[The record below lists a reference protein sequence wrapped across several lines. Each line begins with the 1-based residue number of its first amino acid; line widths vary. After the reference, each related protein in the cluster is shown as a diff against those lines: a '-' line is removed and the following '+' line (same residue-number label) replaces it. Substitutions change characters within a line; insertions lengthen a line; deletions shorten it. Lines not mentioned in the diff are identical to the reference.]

1 MSDTPKPENA
11 RLIRAMKMAAR
22 VRNDSNRKRLYHA
35 LVGSE
40 LWFAVQ
46 GGWTGEGAL
55 ATENIVC
62 AGELHGRPSA
72 AVFTS
77 KEFAKKWRAEHEEY
91 VLMNGTD
98 LFAAL
103 IETKV
108 GSVQINPAGPIGGE
122 LYRHE
127 VETIAEGG
135 RILRLRAEAAAS
147 IH

>member
-1 MSDTPKPENA
+1 MSDTPEPNNA

-22 VRNDSNRKRLYHA
+22 VRNDANRKRLYHA

-46 GGWTGEGAL
+46 GGWTGEEAL
-55 ATENIVC
+55 TTENVVC
-62 AGELHGRPSA
+62 AGDLDGRPSA
-72 AVFTS
+72 ALFTA
-77 KEFAKKWRAEHEEY
+77 KENAVKWRPEHTEY
-91 VLMNGTD
+91 ILMNGTD

-103 IETKV
+103 IQTKI

-127 VETIAEGG
+127 VETVAEGG

-147 IH
+147 VH

>member
-1 MSDTPKPENA
+1 MSDTPEPDNA

-22 VRNDSNRKRLYHA
+22 VRSDSNRKRLYHA

-40 LWFAVQ
+40 LWFAVT
-46 GGWTGEGAL
+46 GGWTAENPL
-55 ATENIVC
+55 ATENVVC
-62 AGELHGRPSA
+62 AGEINGRRSA

-77 KEFAKKWRAEHEEY
+77 RENATKWREEHQEY

-98 LFAAL
+98 LFGAL
-103 IETKV
+103 IQTKV

-147 IH
+147 VH

>member
-1 MSDTPKPENA
+1 MSDTPKPDNA
-11 RLIRAMKMAAR
+11 RLVRAMKMAAR
-22 VRNDSNRKRLYHA
+22 VRSDSNRKRLYHA
-35 LVGSE
+35 LVSSE

-46 GGWTGEGAL
+46 GGWTGEGTL
-55 ATENIVC
+55 QTEHVVC

-72 AVFTS
+72 AIFTS
-77 KEFAKKWRAEHEEY
+77 RENAEKWRADHQEF

-98 LFAAL
+98 LFGAL
-103 IETKV
+103 IQTTIS
-108 GSVQINPAGPIGGE
+108 SVQINPAGPVGGE

-147 IH
+147 VH

>member
-1 MSDTPKPENA
+1 MSDTPDPDNA

-22 VRNDSNRKRLYHA
+22 LRDDSSRKRLYHA
-35 LVGSE
+35 LVSGE

-46 GGWTGEGAL
+46 GGWNASTPL
-55 ATENIVC
+55 TDENIVC

-72 AVFTS
+72 ALFTA
-77 KEFAKKWRAEHEEY
+77 KEYALKWRAEHKEY

-98 LFAAL
+98 LFGAL
-103 IETKV
+103 IQTKV
-108 GSVQINPAGPIGGE
+108 GSVQINPAGPVGGE

-147 IH
+147 VH